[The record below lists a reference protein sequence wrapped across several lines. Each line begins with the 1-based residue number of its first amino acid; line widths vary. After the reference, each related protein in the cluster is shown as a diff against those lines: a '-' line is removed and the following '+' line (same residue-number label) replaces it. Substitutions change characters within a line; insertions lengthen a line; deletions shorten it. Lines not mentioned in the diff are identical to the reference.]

1 MAFRLAAKRSGVL
14 LLLVLACLRVS
25 AAQSSTKQVV
35 QAADKFLATLS
46 SEQRQKVE
54 YAYNDLQQRARW
66 SNFPTGFVPRGGI
79 NLKQMS
85 PVQRDAAL
93 DLLKTV
99 LSPMGY
105 EKVNQIRMA
114 DDDFKANG
122 SKRGPRG
129 GGPPGGNGG
138 FAKGTGGP
146 PPAGPGGPPPPNG
159 QGGPVAGPGDRP
171 PLGGGEM
178 FGSDLYYIS
187 FLGLPST
194 TKPWMLQFGGH
205 HLALNITIAGSR
217 GVMTPMLTGAQP
229 ANFKVNGQTIR
240 PLGRESDKALAL
252 LQSLDRNLR
261 QQAILNY
268 RVADLVLGPGQDDV
282 KIAPEGLKVS
292 AMSDK
297 QKTMLLDVI
306 AEWAAIMNESAASAR
321 MAQLKA
327 DLNETWFAWSGPT
340 TFESGTNITAYYRI
354 QGPHAVIEYAPQEL
368 GGDPAM
374 HVHTMYRDPTND
386 YGRQFSNQ

>member
-25 AAQSSTKQVV
+25 AAQSSTEQVV
-35 QAADKFLATLS
+35 EAADKFLATLS

-129 GGPPGGNGG
+129 GGLPGGNGG
-138 FAKGTGGP
+138 FAKGSGGP

-194 TKPWMLQFGGH
+194 TKPWMLQFGCH

-340 TFESGTNITAYYRI
+340 TFEPGTNIRAYYRI
-354 QGPHAVIEYAPQEL
+354 QGPHLVIEYAPQSDE
-368 GGDPAM
+368 PAN
-374 HVHTMYRDPTND
+374 HVHTIYRDPTND
-386 YGRQFSNQ
+386 YGIKYTGAQ